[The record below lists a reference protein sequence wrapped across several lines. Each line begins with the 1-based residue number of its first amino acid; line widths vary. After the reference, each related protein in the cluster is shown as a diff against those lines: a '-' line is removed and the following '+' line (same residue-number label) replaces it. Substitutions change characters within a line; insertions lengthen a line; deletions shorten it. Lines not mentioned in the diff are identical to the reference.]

1 MFTQRD
7 FEEKHVELSKLMNFP
22 PIDNDRQIKDELQDD
37 MVAEGSR
44 MESLFRKNDHD
55 QDAEYDGEP
64 YGEIAEKHAH
74 LFELAA
80 QCQKRFKGDEEAA
93 YRHFRGDG

>member
-22 PIDNDRQIKDELQDD
+22 PIYNDPDVTAEVQADMIAETERMFALFRENDNDQ
-37 MVAEGSR
+37 A
-44 MESLFRKNDHD
+44 
-55 QDAEYDGEP
+55 AEYDGESHS
-64 YGEIAEKHAH
+64 AVTEKHAH

-80 QCQKRFKGDEEAA
+80 QYQKRFKGDEEAA
-93 YRHFRGDG
+93 AKHIRGDD